1 MASQLRIDQEGL
13 TDGVA
18 GTSRT
23 DGLATGALIT
33 LINTGSGSTTAFR
46 LLWTPPGDTTAA
58 ASLVPSEDPKIWTFE
73 PTPAKYGTYLIEL
86 IEDEGLVTELIERRA
101 FVVRTPGL
109 GLVIPALNERGDPK
123 ASLVISGNEQIEA
136 ADNNAVDYSDADLGA
151 LPYAAWWRS
160 IHELILTVDTSGAGE
175 AGPTGPTG
183 PQGEQGP
190 AGATGPTGPTGP
202 QGEQG
207 PAGATGATGPT
218 GPAGSSGGASDPTY
232 YEYREHML
240 STGIAQSV
248 AITLGTGG
256 STIDPVP
263 SPGHPGVIT
272 NRVASA
278 TTGSASLFRF
288 SANSNVQSSLHP
300 HYVPALRAIVR
311 RTSLTGMRWGF
322 GICGPTQNGTLG
334 TDGGMG
340 SAWTINFAT
349 LSTGNWLCVT
359 RGTDVGGITTHDLGV
374 APVSGTWYRLEIALN
389 LPTNAEFYI
398 DGALVHTATAT
409 LPSLANIVAAGFGH
423 VAMINHRQ
431 AVGDGSDRL
440 LDIDEV
446 YYRALVA
453 T

>member
-1 MASQLRIDQEGL
+1 MAAQLQIDQAGL
-13 TDGVA
+13 PA
-18 GTSRT
+18 GTPGKSRT
-23 DGLATGALIT
+23 DGLDTGALVT
-33 LINTGSGSTTAFR
+33 LTNTGLGTTTTFR
-46 LLWTPPGDTTAA
+46 LLWVPPGDTTAVSSLA
-58 ASLVPSEDPKIWTFE
+58 ATGDPKVWTFE
-73 PTPAKYGTYLIEL
+73 PTEEVYGSYRIEL
-86 IEDEGLVTELIERRA
+86 VENEGLVTEKRERRVL
-101 FVVRTPGL
+101 VVRTPNL
-109 GLVIPALNERGDPK
+109 GLVIPALNERGSSK
-123 ASLVISGNEQIEA
+123 ASLLEADAAIIEA
-136 ADNNAVDYSDADLGA
+136 AENNADDYGNEALND

-160 IHELILTVDTSGAGE
+160 MHELATTVDGITGVE
-175 AGPTGPTG
+175 GPTGPTG
-183 PQGEQGP
+183 
-190 AGATGPTGPTGP
+190 ATGP
-202 QGEQG
+202 
-207 PAGATGATGPT
+207 TGPT
-218 GPAGSSGGASDPTY
+218 GPAGSSGGAADPTF

-240 STGIAQSV
+240 STGIAQSI

-300 HYVPALRAIVR
+300 HYVPAVRAIVR

-322 GICGPTQNGTLG
+322 GICGPTQNGTMG

-340 SAWTINFAT
+340 SDWTINFAT

-359 RGTDVGGITTHDLGV
+359 RATAVGGITTHDLGV

-398 DGALVHTATAT
+398 DGDLVHTATAT
-409 LPSLANIVAAGFGH
+409 LPSLADIVASGFGH

-431 AVGDGSDRL
+431 AVGDGVDRL

-446 YYRALVA
+446 YYRALVD